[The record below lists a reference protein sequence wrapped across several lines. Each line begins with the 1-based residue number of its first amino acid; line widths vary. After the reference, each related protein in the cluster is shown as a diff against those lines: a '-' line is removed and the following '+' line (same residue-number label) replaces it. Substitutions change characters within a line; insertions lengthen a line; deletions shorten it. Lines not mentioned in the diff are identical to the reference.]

1 MKVGVVT
8 DDGKTVSPHFGMAQ
22 YYLVYEI
29 ENGVIKNKELRR
41 KTSHQHGEGHHE
53 GESSLHDTMLS
64 TVRDCEALVTRGMG
78 QPMYEAITQSGI
90 KPILTQERYTDEA
103 VGAYIKGTLDNH
115 PEMVHSKV

>member
-1 MKVGVVT
+1 M
-8 DDGKTVSPHFGMAQ
+8 
-22 YYLVYEI
+22 
-29 ENGVIKNKELRR
+29 
-41 KTSHQHGEGHHE
+41 
-53 GESSLHDTMLS
+53 HDTMLS